1 MITQRRL
8 NRFLDTGKEQ
18 CLTIERSKKHCSLI
32 IHKNNIISVGINQF
46 KTHPKAK
53 EIGYR
58 YDEVHSELDALLR
71 CKQKGNLTL
80 LNIRFNR
87 FGEMRLAKPCHL
99 CMPWCKMIFDSIYY
113 TTPEGVVRLEY

>member
-32 IHKNNIISVGINQF
+32 IHKNNIVAVGINQF

-71 CKQKGNLTL
+71 CKQRRSLTL

-87 FGEMRLAKPCHL
+87 FGEMRLARPCHL

-113 TTPEGVVRLEY
+113 TTPDGVVKLEY

>member
-1 MITQRRL
+1 M
-8 NRFLDTGKEQ
+8 
-18 CLTIERSKKHCSLI
+18 I
-32 IHKNNIISVGINQF
+32 IHKNNIVAVGINQF

-71 CKQKGNLTL
+71 CKQKKNLTL

-87 FGEMRLAKPCHL
+87 FGEMRIARPCQL

-113 TTPEGVVRLEY
+113 TTPNGVVRLEY